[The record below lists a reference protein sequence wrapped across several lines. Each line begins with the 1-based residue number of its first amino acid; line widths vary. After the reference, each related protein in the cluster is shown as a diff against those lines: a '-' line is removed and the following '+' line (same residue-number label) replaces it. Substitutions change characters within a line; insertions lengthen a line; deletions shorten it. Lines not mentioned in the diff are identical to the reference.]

1 MTTKSKII
9 LGLVGAAAAGVIVGL
24 VLAPEK
30 GSDVRQKL
38 KTTAGE
44 WADHLTDLFADAKGE
59 IQNLK
64 NKGSKMANDAA
75 NKYSNAKEKYS

>member
-9 LGLVGAAAAGVIVGL
+9 LGLVGACAAGVIVGL

-30 GSDVRQKL
+30 GSDMRRKL
-38 KTTAGE
+38 KDTAGD
-44 WADHLTDLFADAKGE
+44 WASHLTDLFADAKGE

-64 NKGSKMANDAA
+64 NKGSKMASDVA
-75 NKYSNAKEKYS
+75 NKYNNAKENYG

>member
-30 GSDVRQKL
+30 GSDMRQKL
-38 KTTAGE
+38 KSTAGE

-64 NKGSKMANDAA
+64 NKGSKVANDAA
-75 NKYSNAKEKYS
+75 NKYSNAKENYI

>member
-30 GSDVRQKL
+30 GADMRRKL
-38 KTTAGE
+38 KDTAGD
-44 WADHLTDLFADAKGE
+44 WADHLTDLFANAKGE

-64 NKGSKMANDAA
+64 EKGSKAANDAA
-75 NKYSNAKEKYS
+75 NKYSNVKENYS